1 MDNLAFYIGLGLG
14 LALAAGVRPF
24 LPALLAGG
32 LASGNLLG
40 VDFGVGRYSF
50 LEHGW
55 WLVAVAAALV
65 IAYAVQFAI
74 GSERFDR
81 GVPAAFMAVLS
92 VGAGA
97 LLFGG
102 TLCDHG
108 YAPWPGLL
116 GGAAAAILGQVVTR
130 PLTLRV
136 RKRLG
141 DRGAREAVTLYL
153 DGASVAI
160 AAVVSLF
167 HPLGYGALALFA
179 WFAWTGRRRDGGKYA
194 GLRILGR

>member
-1 MDNLAFYIGLGLG
+1 MDNLVFYIGLGAG

-32 LASGNLLG
+32 LASSGLLG
-40 VDFGVGRYSF
+40 VDFAVGKYSF
-50 LEHGW
+50 LESTW
-55 WLVAVAAALV
+55 WLLAVTAALV
-65 IAYAVQFAI
+65 IAYAVQFVI

-81 GVPAAFMAVLS
+81 GVPGAVLAGLGIG
-92 VGAGA
+92 VGA

-108 YAPWPGLL
+108 HPAWPGLL
-116 GGAAAAILGQVVTR
+116 GGAVAAALGLAAVR

-136 RKRLG
+136 RARLQE
-141 DRGAREAVTLYL
+141 RQAREALTVYL
-153 DGASVAI
+153 DAASLAI
-160 AAVVSLF
+160 AALVCLL
-167 HPLGYGALALFA
+167 HPLGYVALVAIA
-179 WFAWTGRRRDGGKYA
+179 WFAWAGRGRGRGKFA